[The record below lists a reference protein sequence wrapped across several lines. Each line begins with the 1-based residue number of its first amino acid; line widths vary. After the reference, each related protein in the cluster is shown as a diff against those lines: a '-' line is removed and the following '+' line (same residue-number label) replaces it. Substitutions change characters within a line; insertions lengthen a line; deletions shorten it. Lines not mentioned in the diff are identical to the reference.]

1 MAFGALGQG
10 QQQGPFG
17 QGQQQGPFG
26 DQNQLFRQ
34 FMMEMLGQAP
44 PSPPFSGGGRF
55 QPGQVQGG
63 QVLPPQP
70 VQQPVQPQPQQQ
82 QPQQAPPQQS
92 QPLQPA
98 PQPVQQFQPA
108 PQPQLQQVQ
117 RPQPAPIFGPVG
129 VQGPLPGMFS
139 AGVGQ
144 TISGTSTPG
153 NVLSNA
159 LFG

>member
-1 MAFGALGQG
+1 MAFGALGQ
-10 QQQGPFG
+10 QQQCPFG

-26 DQNQLFRQ
+26 DGNQLFQQ

-44 PSPPFSGGGRF
+44 PSPPFSGGGKF

-70 VQQPVQPQPQQQ
+70 VQPQPQPQPQQQ

-98 PQPVQQFQPA
+98 PQPQLQQFQPQ
-108 PQPQLQQVQ
+108 PQPQLQQAQ
-117 RPQPAPIFGPVG
+117 QPIQPLTGAVPGLFPSAFG
-129 VQGPLPGMFS
+129 
-139 AGVGQ
+139 GVGQ

>member
-1 MAFGALGQG
+1 MAFGTVPQGQQ

-26 DQNQLFRQ
+26 DQNQLFQQ

-70 VQQPVQPQPQQQ
+70 VQPQPQPQPQQQ

-117 RPQPAPIFGPVG
+117 QPQQVLSNALFGAQPAPTFGAVG
-129 VQGPLPGMFS
+129 VPGPFPNTFS

-144 TISGTSTPG
+144 TISGS
-153 NVLSNA
+153 
-159 LFG
+159 